1 MKAGRHTWERGQPVV
16 TSNSKRARR
25 FFVRT
30 AASSVFGVAISRYA
44 PERNLES
51 GSMRCIYC
59 HERAGFLRKVCTPCA
74 KVVAIVDRAGG
85 EVGLAGLVDIFVAE
99 GLTREQV
106 DVVLDAQV
114 GDAPTIR
121 DRLTSNMTNVLMRNL
136 GMPGRQSPED
146 VMKVRTAMRTGSG
159 AGTWVGGE
167 EPPDHH

>member
-1 MKAGRHTWERGQPVV
+1 
-16 TSNSKRARR
+16 
-25 FFVRT
+25 VRT
-30 AASSVFGVAISRYA
+30 AASSFFRSFSRIEA
-44 PERNLES
+44 ANFL
-51 GSMRCIYC
+51 MRCVYC
-59 HERAGFLRKVCTPCA
+59 SERAGFIRRVCTPCA

-99 GLTREQV
+99 GLNREQV

-114 GDAPTIR
+114 GNAPTIR

-146 VMKVRTAMRTGSG
+146 VMKVRTAMRSGG

>member
-1 MKAGRHTWERGQPVV
+1 M
-16 TSNSKRARR
+16 KRARR

-30 AASSVFGVAISRYA
+30 AASSFFGLFGLFAV
-44 PERNLES
+44 NLK
-51 GSMRCIYC
+51 MRCVYC
-59 HERAGFLRKVCTPCA
+59 TERAGFLRRVCSPCA

-146 VMKVRTAMRTGSG
+146 VMKVRTAMRSGGG

-167 EPPDHH
+167 EPPDH

>member
-1 MKAGRHTWERGQPVV
+1 
-16 TSNSKRARR
+16 
-25 FFVRT
+25 
-30 AASSVFGVAISRYA
+30 
-44 PERNLES
+44 
-51 GSMRCIYC
+51 MRCVYC
-59 HERAGFLRKVCTPCA
+59 SERAGFLRRVCTPCA

-99 GLTREQV
+99 GLSRERV

-146 VMKVRTAMRTGSG
+146 VMKVRTAMRSGGG
-159 AGTWVGGE
+159 AGTWTGGE